1 MEQDGRQAACPREVV
16 TFTCVLTLVG
26 GLQWIAEPFI
36 PHARSDSIVFPPDAS
51 VGDMDGSGEFR
62 AVIVGAI
69 PRPPLADLTSELTV
83 TVSESLDGTVV
94 QCSDT
99 AGPPT
104 VRSKTLTL
112 AGTSMHVYS
121 GSSLESKTFRKLLS

>member
-1 MEQDGRQAACPREVV
+1 MTLTSSVEQDGRQAACPGEVV
-16 TFTCVLTLVG
+16 TFTCMVTSAG
-26 GLQWIAEPFI
+26 GLRWIAEPFI
-36 PHARSDSIVFPPDAS
+36 PQSGSDSIFFPPDAS

-62 AVIVGAI
+62 AVIVGAV

-83 TVSESLDGTVV
+83 TVSETLDGTVV
-94 QCSDT
+94 QCSNT

-112 AGTSMHVYS
+112 AGTSMRTVVQA
-121 GSSLESKTFRKLLS
+121 